1 MLRFWLVCFALL
13 FVVVEIWEWLRELTL
28 AFPLCLIGGVIL
40 AIASNRKFVSS
51 PAPSHSV
58 TLPPESSD

>member
-13 FVVVEIWEWLRELTL
+13 FVVAEIWEWLRELTL
-28 AFPLCLIGGVIL
+28 AFPLCLFFGVLL

-51 PAPSHSV
+51 QSHPV
-58 TLPPESSD
+58 TLPRDSLD